1 MSTGEDGFV
10 VGRIL
15 AAVDATPDSAAVL
28 DIAAQLASEFNAEQN
43 GIFVEDINLLRL
55 AGLPFA
61 RELTWST
68 AMELRLDYQRME
80 RTLRGYAAHA
90 QQAVVKLTTQLKL
103 HASLQVVRGLVAQEL
118 LRAAENADLFILGKG
133 GNVRGARIGAIAGQ
147 VLQQAQSSVL
157 LVASQIHPYRTVMT
171 IFTDDERSGRVL
183 SAAAHAARAVHKRL
197 LVLIPA
203 AQPSDYQRLRDQARH
218 MLGQGLLL
226 VTYQAVSAM
235 EICFGQNILHDEG
248 IGMMVI
254 DAAQAA
260 ANGTEA
266 RLAKLACSI
275 LLVRQLICR

>member
-15 AAVDATPDSAAVL
+15 VAVDATSGSAAVL
-28 DIAAQLASEFNAEQN
+28 ETAAQLASEFNAELD

-68 AMELRLDYQRME
+68 AMELHLDYQRME

-90 QQAVVKLTTQLKL
+90 QQAVVKVTTQLKL

-118 LRAAENADLFILGKG
+118 LRAAEKADLFILGKG
-133 GNVRGARIGAIAGQ
+133 GNVRGARIGIIAGQ
-147 VLQQAQSSVL
+147 VLQKAQSSVL
-157 LVASQIHPYRTVMT
+157 LVASQLQLYRTVMT
-171 IFTDDERSGRVL
+171 IFSDNERSGRVL
-183 SAAAHAARAVHKRL
+183 SAAAHAARASHNRL

-203 AQPSDYQRLRDQARH
+203 IQSSDYQHLREQARH
-218 MLGQGLLL
+218 LLGQGPLL

-235 EICFGQNILHDEG
+235 ELCFAQQILHDEG
-248 IGMMVI
+248 VGMMVI
-254 DAAQAA
+254 DAALAA
-260 ANGTEA
+260 ANATEA
-266 RLAKLACSI
+266 RIAKMACSV
-275 LLVRQLICR
+275 LLVR

>member
-1 MSTGEDGFV
+1 MSTEEDGFV
-10 VGRIL
+10 IDRIL
-15 AAVDATPDSAAVL
+15 VAVDATPGSAAVL
-28 DIAAQLASEFNAEQN
+28 ETAAQLASEFNAELN
-43 GIFVEDINLLRL
+43 GVFVEDINLLRL

-80 RTLRGYAAHA
+80 RTLRGYATHA

-103 HASLQVVRGLVAQEL
+103 HASLQVVRGLVVQEL
-118 LRAAENADLFILGKG
+118 MRAAENADLFILGKG

-157 LVASQIHPYRTVMT
+157 LVASQIQPYRAVAVMT
-171 IFTDDERSGRVL
+171 IFSDDERSGRVL
-183 SAAAHAARAVHKRL
+183 NAAAHAARAAHQRL

-203 AQPSDYQRLRDQARH
+203 AQASDYQRLREQARH
-218 MLGQGLLL
+218 TLGQGPLP

-235 EICFGQNILHDEG
+235 ELCFGQNILHDEG
-248 IGMMVI
+248 VGMMVI
-254 DAAQAA
+254 DAALAA
-260 ANGTEA
+260 TNGTEA

-275 LLVRQLICR
+275 LLVR

>member
-15 AAVDATPDSAAVL
+15 VAVDATSESAAVL
-28 DIAAQLASEFNAEQN
+28 ETAAQLASEFNAELN

-68 AMELRLDYQRME
+68 DMELHLDYQRME
-80 RTLRGYAAHA
+80 RSLRGYAAHA
-90 QQAVVKLTTQLKL
+90 EQAVVKVTTQLKL
-103 HASLQVVRGLVAQEL
+103 HASMQVVRGLVAQEL

-133 GNVRGARIGAIAGQ
+133 GNVRGARIGTITGQ

-157 LVASQIHPYRTVMT
+157 LVASRPQPYRTVMSVLC
-171 IFTDDERSGRVL
+171 DDARSGRVL
-183 SAAAHAARAVHKRL
+183 SAAAHAARATHKRL

-203 AQPSDYQRLRDQARH
+203 AQASDYQRLREQARH
-218 MLGQGLLL
+218 LLEPGPLL
-226 VTYQAVSAM
+226 VTYQAVSGL
-235 EICFGQNILHDEG
+235 EICFGQHIQHDEG
-248 IGMMVI
+248 VGMMVI
-254 DAAQAA
+254 DAAHAA

-266 RLAKLACSI
+266 RLAKLACSV
-275 LLVRQLICR
+275 LLVR

>member
-1 MSTGEDGFV
+1 MSAEEHGFV
-10 VGRIL
+10 IGRIL
-15 AAVDATPDSAAVL
+15 VAVDATPDSTAVL
-28 DIAAQLASEFNAEQN
+28 EIAAQLASEFNAELN

-61 RELTWST
+61 RELSWST

-133 GNVRGARIGAIAGQ
+133 GNVRGARIGTVAGQ

-157 LVASQIHPYRTVMT
+157 LVASRLQPYRTVMT
-171 IFTDDERSGRVL
+171 IFSDAERSGRVL
-183 SAAAHAARAVHKRL
+183 NAAAHAARATHKRL

-203 AQPSDYQRLRDQARH
+203 AQASDYQRLREQARH
-218 MLGQGLLL
+218 LLAQGPLL
-226 VTYQAVSAM
+226 VTYQAVSTM
-235 EICFGQNILHDEG
+235 DFCFGQHILHDEAV
-248 IGMMVI
+248 GMMVI
-254 DAAQAA
+254 DSAQAA

-266 RLAKLACSI
+266 RLAKMACSV
-275 LLVRQLICR
+275 LLVR